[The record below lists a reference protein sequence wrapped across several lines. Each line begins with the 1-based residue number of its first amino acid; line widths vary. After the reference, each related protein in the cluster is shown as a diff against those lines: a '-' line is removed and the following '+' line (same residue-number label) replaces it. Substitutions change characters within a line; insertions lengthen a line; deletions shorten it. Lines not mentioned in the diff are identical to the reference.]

1 MLKKKKNEELTS
13 EEYRQKAQEQIDEL
27 KNQWKIFLRTGLIV
41 IAAVIAIIAAS
52 IAWFVNNSRV
62 DATGAAIQAAGG
74 EFDIAAAGA
83 DTGSATGKYD
93 DLLEASAGAETTVQD
108 KKYLSTAGS
117 HTSIRWAIT
126 DKSNMG
132 NTSNGLGIEPG
143 SSGSMTFYIIPHKD
157 GSLKVGLNLTLTGY
171 SVEASAEEANTA
183 DSDNQEKLA
192 EADNPTQQLLEG
204 HILLFAGYDSGSKSY
219 SGWIS
224 EDAGTWT
231 INSGENKEI
240 FLSRNDDGE
249 LVWSTKNAVKDT
261 AYPVT
266 IYWIWPEMLESYLM
280 KTDSYTGRRPLLFP
294 KDASDPEDSSNN
306 SGSGLDT
313 LPENLFE
320 KMCNTKGVEGAKNS
334 NRYFLWENETTFQ
347 KTVTPKVLSQIRNNF
362 NPVIYRSIANYYDLA
377 DQYLGSNVK
386 YVKLKLEAQ

>member
-62 DATGAAIQAAGG
+62 DATGAAIQAAGS

-93 DLLEASAGAETTVQD
+93 DLLEASAGAETKD

-117 HTSIRWAIT
+117 HTSISWAIT

-171 SVEASAEEANTA
+171 SVETEDTEARSQNDLEEITT
-183 DSDNQEKLA
+183 
-192 EADNPTQQLLEG
+192 PTQKLLEG
-204 HILLFAGYDSGSKSY
+204 HILLFAGNDKATNSY

-224 EDAGTWT
+224 EDAETWT
-231 INSGENKEI
+231 MNLKNDIS
-240 FLSRNDDGE
+240 LSRNEDGG
-249 LVWSTKNAVKDT
+249 LTWSAENVVKET

-266 IYWIWPEMLESYLM
+266 IYWIWPEMLESYLL
-280 KTDSYTGRRPLLFP
+280 KTENYTGRRPLLFP
-294 KDASDPEDSSNN
+294 KDSSDNN
-306 SGSGLDT
+306 KSHLDT
-313 LPENLFE
+313 LPENLFGTMCAADGAGGE
-320 KMCNTKGVEGAKNS
+320 KSVKS
-334 NRYFLWENETTFQ
+334 NRYFLWEDDETFND
-347 KTVTPKVLSQIRNNF
+347 KVKKDTLSQMRTNF
-362 NPVIYRSIANYYDLA
+362 NPVIYRSIADYYDLA
-377 DQYLGSNVK
+377 DQYLGNNVQ

>member
-1 MLKKKKNEELTS
+1 MLKKKKNEEMTS

-62 DATGAAIQAAGG
+62 DATGAAIQAAGS

-93 DLLEASAGAETTVQD
+93 DLLEASAGAETKD
-108 KKYLSTAGS
+108 KKYLSTADS
-117 HTSIRWAIT
+117 RTSISWAIT
-126 DKSNMG
+126 DNSNMG

-157 GSLKVGLNLTLTGY
+157 GSLKVELNLTLTGY
-171 SVEASAEEANTA
+171 SVETENKEARSQNNLKAITP
-183 DSDNQEKLA
+183 
-192 EADNPTQQLLEG
+192 PTQELLEG
-204 HILLFAGYDSGSKSY
+204 HILLFAGNDKDTNSY

-224 EDAGTWT
+224 EDAETWT
-231 INSGENKEI
+231 MNLNNDIS
-240 FLSRNDDGE
+240 LSRNADGG
-249 LVWSTKNAVKDT
+249 LTWSAEKVVKET

-280 KTDSYTGRRPLLFP
+280 KTENYTGRRPLLFP
-294 KDASDPEDSSNN
+294 KDSSDNN
-306 SGSGLDT
+306 KSHLDT
-313 LPENLFE
+313 LPENLFGTMCAVDDTSEE
-320 KMCNTKGVEGAKNS
+320 KSVKS
-334 NRYFLWENETTFQ
+334 NRYFLWEDNETFND
-347 KTVTPKVLSQIRNNF
+347 KVTNDTLSQMRTNF
-362 NPVIYRSIANYYDLA
+362 NPVIYRSIADYYDLA
-377 DQYLGSNVK
+377 DQYLGNNVQ